1 MRALAC
7 GPLPGAAEYRYSN
20 DMDDRRFMRIAKAL
34 ADPTRF
40 AILERIAA
48 EPDVAC
54 QRLIEAFAVTP
65 ATMSHH
71 LKELGGADL
80 VEMRREGK
88 CGFLTLRPDTFAAYQ
103 RELGRRLGGLKKP
116 RRRA

>member
-1 MRALAC
+1 
-7 GPLPGAAEYRYSN
+7 
-20 DMDDRRFMRIAKAL
+20 MDNKRFMRIAKAL

-40 AILERIAA
+40 SILERIAA
-48 EPDVAC
+48 EPDIAC
-54 QRLIEAFAVTP
+54 QQLIEEFGVTP

-88 CGFLTLRPDTFAAYQ
+88 CGYLTLRPDTFATY
-103 RELGRRLGGLKKP
+103 RDELGRRLGTQPK

>member
-1 MRALAC
+1 MRQR
-7 GPLPGAAEYRYSN
+7 GPLPGAPEYRYSN
-20 DMDDRRFMRIAKAL
+20 GMDDRRFMRIAKAL

-40 AILERIAA
+40 SILERIAA

-71 LKELGGADL
+71 LKELGAADL

-88 CGFLTLRPDTFAAYQ
+88 CGFLTLRPDIFTAYQ
-103 RELGRRLGGLKKP
+103 QELGRRLGGPTKR

>member
-1 MRALAC
+1 
-7 GPLPGAAEYRYSN
+7 
-20 DMDDRRFMRIAKAL
+20 MRIAKAL

-40 AILERIAA
+40 SILERIAA

-54 QRLIEAFAVTP
+54 QRLIEEFEVTP

-71 LKELGGADL
+71 LKELNDADL

-88 CGFLTLRPDTFAAYQ
+88 CGYLNPRAETFAAYQ
-103 RELGRRLGGLKKP
+103 DELRRRLGGQAK

>member
-1 MRALAC
+1 MRAWAH

-40 AILERIAA
+40 SILERIAA

-54 QRLIEAFAVTP
+54 QRLIEEFEVTP

-88 CGFLTLRPDTFAAYQ
+88 CGFLSLRPDIFTAYQ
-103 RELGRRLGGLKKP
+103 QELGRRLGGPTK
-116 RRRA
+116 RRGRP

>member
-1 MRALAC
+1 
-7 GPLPGAAEYRYSN
+7 
-20 DMDDRRFMRIAKAL
+20 MRIAKAL

-40 AILERIAA
+40 SILERIAA

-54 QRLIEAFAVTP
+54 QRLIEEFEVTP

-71 LKELGGADL
+71 LKELGDADL

-88 CGFLTLRPDTFAAYQ
+88 CGYLTPRAETFAAYQ
-103 RELGRRLGGLKKP
+103 DELRRRLGGQAK

>member
-1 MRALAC
+1 
-7 GPLPGAAEYRYSN
+7 
-20 DMDDRRFMRIAKAL
+20 MRIAKAL

-40 AILERIAA
+40 SILERIAA

-54 QRLIEAFAVTP
+54 QRLIEAFEVTP

-71 LKELGGADL
+71 LKELGAADL
-80 VEMRREGK
+80 VEMRRQGK
-88 CGFLTLRPDTFAAYQ
+88 CGFLTLRPDIFAAYQ
-103 RELGRRLGGLKKP
+103 QELSRRLGGLAKR

>member
-1 MRALAC
+1 
-7 GPLPGAAEYRYSN
+7 
-20 DMDDRRFMRIAKAL
+20 MDSRRFMRIAKAL

-40 AILERIAA
+40 SILERIAA

-54 QRLIEAFAVTP
+54 QRLIEEFDVTP

-88 CGFLTLRPDTFAAYQ
+88 CSYLTLRVETFAAY
-103 RELGRRLGGLKKP
+103 RDELGRRLGAPAK

>member
-1 MRALAC
+1 
-7 GPLPGAAEYRYSN
+7 
-20 DMDDRRFMRIAKAL
+20 MDDRRFMRIAKAL

-65 ATMSHH
+65 ATISHH

-88 CGFLTLRPDTFAAYQ
+88 CGFLTLRPDVFAAYQ
-103 RELGRRLGGLKKP
+103 QELGRRLGGPKKP